1 MVTENLFQKLYFLIL
16 IERKT
21 SIVHCFTHMYDFAKK
36 KKKKQNKTKQNKNT
50 KQKQKEILLKQE

>member
-36 KKKKQNKTKQNKNT
+36 KKKRKIKQNKTKTQNKN
-50 KQKQKEILLKQE
+50 KKKFS

>member
-21 SIVHCFTHMYDFAKK
+21 SIVHCFTYMYDFAKK
-36 KKKKQNKTKQNKNT
+36 KKKSKIKQNKTKTQNKN
-50 KQKQKEILLKQE
+50 KKKFS

>member
-36 KKKKQNKTKQNKNT
+36 KKKSKIKQNKTKTQNKN
-50 KQKQKEILLKQE
+50 KKKFS